1 MTRPRTT
8 KTDSTAGPAPKR
20 AEPGLVVV
28 FTRGEPASMI
38 IPLVDGEL
46 LVERSLL
53 AARGADDAR
62 MSRQHVEVS
71 FGGSGWRFRDLGS
84 RNGSFVDGARLGADP
99 VSVAA
104 PRVLRAGDTLFLPCA
119 ELNDYGAPE
128 IEDGLVVGPSLRR
141 VLDHVGRVAMTG
153 DVLHLHGETGVGKDV
168 AARIFHKSGRRAKG
182 PFVPVNC
189 AAIPASIAERL
200 FFGVRRGAYTGADED
215 ADGFVQSAD
224 SGTLFL
230 DEIAD
235 LDLAVQAKLLRT
247 LESGEVVPLGGAKP
261 RRVDLAAVSAT
272 TVHLETRVAE
282 RAFRQDLFFRIA
294 RPAIHVPPLRERAEE
309 IPWLASRIAS
319 ELGRQLHVS
328 FVEAA
333 LCRAWPGNVRELLA
347 EVRAATQ
354 SAGDEGSPSVR
365 AVHLAPSA
373 GALFEKTAAATRTT
387 EADEERRRQH
397 AEIVEAL
404 RREGGNVAATARRLG
419 LHRTQLRRL
428 MARHEIDPHA
438 YGR

>member
-1 MTRPRTT
+1 
-8 KTDSTAGPAPKR
+8 
-20 AEPGLVVV
+20 
-28 FTRGEPASMI
+28 
-38 IPLVDGEL
+38 
-46 LVERSLL
+46 
-53 AARGADDAR
+53 
-62 MSRQHVEVS
+62 
-71 FGGSGWRFRDLGS
+71 
-84 RNGSFVDGARLGADP
+84 
-99 VSVAA
+99 
-104 PRVLRAGDTLFLPCA
+104 
-119 ELNDYGAPE
+119 
-128 IEDGLVVGPSLRR
+128 

-168 AARIFHKSGRRAKG
+168 AARIFHKSGRRSKG

-224 SGTLFL
+224 GGTLFL

-319 ELGRQLHVS
+319 DLGRQLHVS

-397 AEIVEAL
+397 SEIVEAL